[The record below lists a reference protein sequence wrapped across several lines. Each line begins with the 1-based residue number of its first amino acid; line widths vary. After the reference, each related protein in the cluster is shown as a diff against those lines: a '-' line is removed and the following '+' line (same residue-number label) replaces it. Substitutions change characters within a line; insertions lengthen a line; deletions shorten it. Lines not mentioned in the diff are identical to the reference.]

1 MGEPSNPNAPV
12 ADDDEDDKDD
22 ENDCNDQNKYECDM
36 LVMPRVVMTMSVMR
50 MTTHTHTHTTAMEVS
65 LGRLGVKKQP
75 VYFCFELFVA
85 QTTSY

>member
-50 MTTHTHTHTTAMEVS
+50 MTTHTNTQ
-65 LGRLGVKKQP
+65 RQWR
-75 VYFCFELFVA
+75 
-85 QTTSY
+85 